1 MKIIRRSG
9 QFFFEKVSSKPNSI
23 KPKFGF
29 ISEASDLKRVPLRK
43 LEKEKMIFFLQKN
56 VLIFLFSRF
65 PARLRPTVVKTLL
78 NANLVFPP
86 LSHIMQISFRVNN
99 KKVCLLPTLDS
110 IQRNETPLKCY
121 PAWITQWI
129 KFLFAALK
137 EGEFSLSFVTF
148 VS

>member
-9 QFFFEKVSSKPNSI
+9 QFFWKSIIQAKLNKTQIWIYFRSVWFETSPAEKVR
-23 KPKFGF
+23 
-29 ISEASDLKRVPLRK
+29 KRK
-43 LEKEKMIFFLQKN
+43 NDFFQQKN

-110 IQRNETPLKCY
+110 IQRNETLLKCY
-121 PAWITQWI
+121 LASITQWI
-129 KFLFAALK
+129 KFLLP
-137 EGEFSLSFVTF
+137 L
-148 VS
+148 